1 MGGTEKMQDISNNTV
16 SKVPFNILEAIVLNK
31 RDGIIMVFRTFEVK
45 WMSKTFPERRSKH
58 DLGDM
63 V

>member
-31 RDGIIMVFRTFEVK
+31 RDGIIMVFRTLEVK
-45 WMSKTFPERRSKH
+45 WMSKPFLKRRSKH